1 VHYSKRAVFLAAR
14 NIFYISAVFT
24 IAAENIDIFYGL
36 HGPPKII
43 PYFHRAIKNCTLL
56 SLDHLRPP
64 KIKLLSTIFL
74 HRASN
79 LILERSEIGK
89 FLTPA
94 RPAYSRAPE
103 PLTHNRLRSCPP
115 STARRHRLLPDA
127 DAFPPQAGAAAHAW
141 IRSYGSMNGKSSYI
155 IFFINIYTMICY

>member
-1 VHYSKRAVFLAAR
+1 MGYVDRRKLYH
-14 NIFYISAVFT
+14 IFTSA
-24 IAAENIDIFYGL
+24 IE
-36 HGPPKII
+36 
-43 PYFHRAIKNCTLL
+43 NCTLL

-64 KIKLLSTIFL
+64 KIKLLSAIFL
-74 HRASN
+74 HRAPN

-103 PLTHNRLRSCPP
+103 PLTHDRLRSCLP

-127 DAFPPQAGAAAHAW
+127 GAFPPQAGAAAHAW

-155 IFFINIYTMICY
+155 IFFHKHIYNDMLLIATCRNLRPVLYLNPLSCFASC